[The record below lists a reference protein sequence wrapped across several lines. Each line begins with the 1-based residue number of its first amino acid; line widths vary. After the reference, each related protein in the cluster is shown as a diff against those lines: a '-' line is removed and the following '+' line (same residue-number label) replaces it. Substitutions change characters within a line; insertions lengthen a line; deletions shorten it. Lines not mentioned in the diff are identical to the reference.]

1 VDGWLRCFV
10 SFPRLML
17 LTKKKKKKIH
27 VLSRTPRS
35 SGEAPAS
42 GEEGDELVLTA
53 KAKIYAFEGG
63 NWRECG
69 LGDTRISYS
78 PALNHARVIA
88 RVAGSK
94 RLILNALLLREPKP
108 EMAGAKTVRI
118 QALSVMP
125 KSDADDKKEA
135 KKADDTKEDAKDSDA
150 KDSDAKEDAKEATT
164 KEVSKDSDAKDSDGN
179 KADGA
184 KGDKDKSK
192 EAKVEAGSF
201 LVRVGDAAEAQEVFK
216 AMNSVLAKCAKGDD
230 KAAKPPKD
238 E

>member
-1 VDGWLRCFV
+1 
-10 SFPRLML
+10 ML

-150 KDSDAKEDAKEATT
+150 KDSDAKDSDA
-164 KEVSKDSDAKDSDGN
+164 KDSDAKDSDGN